1 MLFLFLE
8 YYFNMYAPNLIC
20 SYPVSF
26 SDFFPRESSCLVMHM
41 EDNDPVRGYVT
52 IIYYWSM
59 SWWQELFSCLLVL
72 NSLTDFFIKI
82 FCWSVCTGFF
92 CSMSLHNVQIV
103 SSSSWWWTDQFERC
117 TKIRLKKYRHL
128 LEKWSLYLF
137 SERGDLIWWIDQGQL
152 FPEEAASQPQSVE
165 YGLRCCCC
173 CLPWCILSYPFGSG
187 RHKSINLAF
196 SLSQKLIL
204 AVSLIISESEWW
216 LLSEIKEK
224 QPHKL
229 KQHKGTI
236 SLAPSLVIYL
246 AGRFDQW

>member
-41 EDNDPVRGYVT
+41 EDNDPVRAYVT

-103 SSSSWWWTDQFERC
+103 SSSSWWWTDQFEKPAWRSIDSC
-117 TKIRLKKYRHL
+117 LKSDHCICFH
-128 LEKWSLYLF
+128 F

-152 FPEEAASQPQSVE
+152 FPAEAASQPQSVE

-173 CLPWCILSYPFGSG
+173 CLPLCILSFWLWKAQVHQFGIQPVAEADFG
-187 RHKSINLAF
+187 WLTRGPQGDHPPVPNPEGC
-196 SLSQKLIL
+196 LSHHLR
-204 AVSLIISESEWW
+204 
-216 LLSEIKEK
+216 K
-224 QPHKL
+224 QMVTVVGD
-229 KQHKGTI
+229 QRGTT
-236 SLAPSLVIYL
+236 SQRSAKVPSL
-246 AGRFDQW
+246 

>member
-1 MLFLFLE
+1 
-8 YYFNMYAPNLIC
+8 
-20 SYPVSF
+20 
-26 SDFFPRESSCLVMHM
+26 
-41 EDNDPVRGYVT
+41 
-52 IIYYWSM
+52 M

-103 SSSSWWWTDQFERC
+103 SSSSWWWTDQFEKPAWRSIDSC
-117 TKIRLKKYRHL
+117 LKSDHCICFH
-128 LEKWSLYLF
+128 F

-152 FPEEAASQPQSVE
+152 FPAEAASQPQSVE
-165 YGLRCCCC
+165 YGLRCCCCC

-204 AVSLIISESEWW
+204 LGSQEVHKVITRLFQIQKAVSLIISESKWW
-216 LLSEIKEK
+216 LLSEIKEE
-224 QPHKL
+224 QPRKEARRYHL
-229 KQHKGTI
+229 
-236 SLAPSLVIYL
+236 SSSFPCNLS
-246 AGRFDQW
+246 

>member
-1 MLFLFLE
+1 
-8 YYFNMYAPNLIC
+8 
-20 SYPVSF
+20 
-26 SDFFPRESSCLVMHM
+26 MHM
-41 EDNDPVRGYVT
+41 EDYDPVRAYVT

-59 SWWQELFSCLLVL
+59 SWWQELFSCLLLL

-82 FCWSVCTGFF
+82 FCRSICTGFF
-92 CSMSLHNVQIV
+92 CSICHFTMCKLFLAAADGEQLNSRGVQKSAWRSIDTCLKSDHCICFQKEGIWFGGLIKV
-103 SSSSWWWTDQFERC
+103 S
-117 TKIRLKKYRHL
+117 
-128 LEKWSLYLF
+128 F
-137 SERGDLIWWIDQGQL
+137 SQQRQHPNPKVWNMDCG
-152 FPEEAASQPQSVE
+152 AAAAYHDV
-165 YGLRCCCC
+165 
-173 CLPWCILSYPFGSG
+173 SYPFGSG

-204 AVSLIISESEWW
+204 LGSQEVHKVITLFQIQKAVSLIISESEWW

-229 KQHKGTI
+229 KQHKGTL

>member
-1 MLFLFLE
+1 
-8 YYFNMYAPNLIC
+8 
-20 SYPVSF
+20 
-26 SDFFPRESSCLVMHM
+26 
-41 EDNDPVRGYVT
+41 
-52 IIYYWSM
+52 M

-173 CLPWCILSYPFGSG
+173 CCLPWCILSYPFGSG

-204 AVSLIISESEWW
+204 VGSQEVHKVITRLFQIQKAVSLIISESKWW
-216 LLSEIKEK
+216 LLSEIKEE
-224 QPHKL
+224 QPRKEARRYHL
-229 KQHKGTI
+229 F
-236 SLAPSLVIYL
+236 SSFPCYL
-246 AGRFDQW
+246 S